1 MNAPRAIA
9 LLLVEDNPMYAEILQ
24 RLLPTLNASLRFD
37 VRWVDT
43 AEKVLPELRR
53 RAYDL
58 MLLDYKLP
66 GANGLEVLAQV
77 QQIPPERQPAV
88 IMLTG
93 MGNEAVAVEAMKAG
107 AKDYLPKDQL
117 EVPSLLR
124 AITSALERRDLE
136 AQVRQYTEELRLKN
150 EQMQADLR
158 IASEIQ
164 QALLPL
170 EFPAIPPD
178 APPEQRAV
186 QFVTRYQPTGLVG
199 GDFFDVIP
207 VGAHQVGVFLCDVM
221 GHGVRAAFV
230 TAILR
235 ALLDEHQKLANQP
248 DQFLATINQ
257 RLLALL
263 RQTRMPLFASAFYLV
278 ADVLSGQMRFANA
291 GHPAPIHLQQQSE
304 TLATLGPP
312 TFKTGPALGVFEDS
326 QFPCHLQ
333 PLGAGDRIVLYTD
346 GLYEVEGP
354 NDELFGAERLI
365 ETFRE
370 HRTRPTSDLFDHVL
384 RTVQQFGGSDGF
396 GDDVCLVGVEI
407 RHLLPA

>member
-1 MNAPRAIA
+1 MNPPRAIP
-9 LLLVEDNPMYAEILQ
+9 LLVVEDNPMYAEILQ
-24 RLLPTLNASLRFD
+24 RLLPTLNPSLRFD
-37 VRWVDT
+37 VHCVDT
-43 AEKVLPELRR
+43 AEKVLPELHR

-66 GANGLEVLAQV
+66 GADGLEVLAQV
-77 QQIPPERQPAV
+77 RRLPPERQPAV

-117 EVPSLLR
+117 DVPSLLR
-124 AITSALERRDLE
+124 AITSALERKDLE
-136 AQVRQYTEELRLKN
+136 AQVRRYTEELRLKN

-164 QALLPL
+164 QALLPS
-170 EFPAIPPD
+170 EFPAIPPGA
-178 APPEQRAV
+178 APAERAV

-207 VGAHQVGVFLCDVM
+207 VTPHSVGVFLCDVM

-235 ALLDEHQKLANQP
+235 ALLDEHQNLADQP
-248 DQFLATINQ
+248 DQFLATINR
-257 RLLALL
+257 RLLTLL
-263 RQTRMPLFASAFYLV
+263 RQTRMPMFASAFYLL
-278 ADVLSGQMRFANA
+278 ADLATGLMCFANA
-291 GHPAPIHLQQQSE
+291 GHPAPLHIQRQTDQLS
-304 TLATLGPP
+304 LLGAP
-312 TFKTGPALGVFEDS
+312 TYKPGPALGVFEDS
-326 QFPCHLQ
+326 EYGCHEQ
-333 PLGAGDRIVLYTD
+333 PLCAGDLIVLYTD

-365 ETFRE
+365 QTVRE
-370 HRTRPTSDLFDHVL
+370 HRTQPAPALFDTVL
-384 RTVQQFGGSDGF
+384 RAIQQFGGADGF
-396 GDDVCLVGVEI
+396 QDDVCLVGVEI
-407 RHLLPA
+407 RRLLPA